1 MRVNRHLLAITAL
14 FVIALSVRFIPF
26 LTSNLPFN
34 IDGFP
39 LVRISEDIIESGH
52 WDTDYP
58 DGTSGFVTYNVKLP
72 VMSLLISNFAL
83 IFGMTPMEV
92 AQFVIPFMSSIAV
105 IIIYAITFKIT
116 KNELV
121 SFFAGL
127 ALALNGF
134 YVYLGAAV
142 MKETIGLVFLILAVY
157 LYHERNDPKKRVL
170 AAALLIL
177 LTLTHHLSAWMAF
190 TMISLLAL
198 TQNAIWYSN
207 GSFSTKRF
215 GADLV
220 SGPFMFVF
228 TYLYYEGIDM
238 NFFNRV
244 SNLNDYALFAS
255 VFVIGFV
262 LCVLFSMPK
271 AREKPKSVI
280 FNKTLIVPIAGSA
293 FILLNA
299 YEPIFEGTFRTPTSL
314 LRLLLPYIILLGI
327 ALVGLNVIAS
337 RKNEYRPFIASLFL
351 APFLIIIFGFLK
363 GFDAFTFIL
372 VYRSYDYIDFG
383 VAICAGIGAG
393 YLIKNIAN
401 YLTRKREESKAAF
414 PIKAALSIIFI
425 VVCLA
430 TVPLAYNGEEFYGI
444 QDSTYQ
450 NEFSAMR
457 WLSENDENYKVS
469 TSERLSDIMAPY
481 FDVDS
486 DQTLPWKL
494 RHNRSISGNSILF
507 MEDKWTSIGAQMTP
521 MEPFVIKQTIFDRT
535 IENNDLIYSNSGSHA
550 DVFIILTR

>member
-1 MRVNRHLLAITAL
+1 MAITVL

-26 LTSNLPFN
+26 LVSNLPFN

-58 DGTSGFVTYNVKLP
+58 DGTSGFVTYNVKMP
-72 VMSLLISNFAL
+72 VMSLLISSFAL
-83 IFGMTPMEV
+83 IFGKTPMEV

-105 IIIYAITFKIT
+105 VIIYAITFKIT

-142 MKETIGLVFLILAVY
+142 MKETIGLVLLVLAVY
-157 LYHERNDPKKRVL
+157 LYNERNDPRKRVL
-170 AAALLIL
+170 AAGLLL
-177 LTLTHHLSAWMAF
+177 LLSLTHHLSAWMAF

-198 TQNAIWYSN
+198 TQNAIWYSK
-207 GSFSTKRF
+207 GSFSSKRF
-215 GADLV
+215 GADIL
-220 SGPFMFVF
+220 SGPFLFMF
-228 TYLYYEGIDM
+228 TYLYYQGIDM
-238 NFFNRV
+238 SFFNRV

-271 AREKPKSVI
+271 AREKPKNVV
-280 FNKTLIVPIAGSA
+280 FNKTLLVPIAGSA
-293 FILLNA
+293 FIILNA
-299 YEPIFEGTFRTPTSL
+299 YEPIFEGTYSTPPSL
-314 LRLLLPYIILLGI
+314 LRSLLPYVLLLGI

-351 APFLIIIFGFLK
+351 APFLIILFGFLK
-363 GFDAFTFIL
+363 GFDAFTFVL

-393 YLIKNIAN
+393 YLIKNISN
-401 YLTRKREESKAAF
+401 QITRRKQDSRASF
-414 PIKAALSIIFI
+414 PFKAALSIIFI
-425 VVCLA
+425 TICLA
-430 TVPLAYNGEEFYGI
+430 TVPLAYSGEEFYGI

-450 NEFSAMR
+450 NEFSAME
-457 WLSENDENYKVS
+457 WLSENNQDRKVS
-469 TSERLSDIMAPY
+469 TSERLNDIMAPY
-481 FDVDS
+481 FDVKS

-494 RHNRSISGNSILF
+494 RHNRSISVNSILF
-507 MEDKWTSIGAQMTP
+507 MEDRWTSVGAQMTP
-521 MEPFVIKQTIFDRT
+521 MEPFVIKQSVFDRT
-535 IENNDLIYSNSGSHA
+535 IQKNNLIYSNSGSHSE
-550 DVFIILTR
+550 VYIVLTR